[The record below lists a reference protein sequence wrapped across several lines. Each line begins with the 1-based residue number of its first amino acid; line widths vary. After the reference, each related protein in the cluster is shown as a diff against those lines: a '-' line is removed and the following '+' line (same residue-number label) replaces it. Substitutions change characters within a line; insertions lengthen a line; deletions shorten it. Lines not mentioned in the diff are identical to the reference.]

1 MDDLEVPH
9 DLGTPQLGIL
19 PLRHRDFIPLRPK
32 QWGKPH
38 LKDLN
43 VLPQLLLDLWGWSQS
58 TEFLTPLGWPSNM
71 VAFQPRKRD
80 ENWVWKW
87 MNMGYIYTYIY
98 TLTYVYIHGYIIQMV
113 NFMGKEMINNCVL
126 GYTIFRQ
133 NHMAKALKLFL
144 NLFMYPA
151 TQG

>member
-1 MDDLEVPH
+1 MNVTIFVSNIFYHIQYSYLRFVPYVH
-9 DLGTPQLGIL
+9 I
-19 PLRHRDFIPLRPK
+19 
-32 QWGKPH
+32 
-38 LKDLN
+38 
-43 VLPQLLLDLWGWSQS
+43 
-58 TEFLTPLGWPSNM
+58 
-71 VAFQPRKRD
+71 
-80 ENWVWKW
+80 
-87 MNMGYIYTYIY
+87 YIYTYIY